1 MTWSNFMNWHRNV
14 RIILK
19 QKKRLYVL
27 ENQISNAHAK
37 DAEEEVRNEHQRHV
51 DDDEQITILKLM

>member
-1 MTWSNFMNWHRNV
+1 MNWHRNV

-37 DAEEEVRNEHQRHV
+37 DVEEEVRNEHQRHV

>member
-1 MTWSNFMNWHRNV
+1 MDWHRNV
-14 RIILK
+14 IIILK